1 MALSKDEREYLRIL
15 VKRELDHFEREKIVV
30 DEAIVFLQG
39 ERKYEDF
46 LRELLKRLEE

>member
-1 MALSKDEREYLRIL
+1 MALSKDDRDYLRIL
-15 VKRELDHFEREKIVV
+15 VKRELEHFEREKIVV

-46 LRELLKRLEE
+46 LRELLKKLEE